1 MASTMVKAIRPLAWT
16 VWISLGLLS
25 AGAATAQ
32 PPAKQPDA
40 REVLELIETNGDFAY
55 ATAAANMRA
64 AKARLQAARAHL
76 FPRPTFNMEASR
88 YNFSQGHGRFKAAR
102 SGAGGEK
109 LRQARNTVLLEGLAV
124 FFGLHASEL
133 LLRSLNEDHSS
144 AYVRWNRAK
153 RQLAIGRKDPVKVAE
168 WLYRVERT
176 RLAYYRERSRN
187 QLLRFRLGELTGL
200 TFNEELID
208 PPAVPETAPP
218 EIDVEAL
225 IKAVKA
231 GDPRIQDLTRRK
243 EALSVLRDGT
253 SSGPERAELAAEL
266 GRLDGELNALVG
278 EMQYRARTLWMSR
291 GDSWQRII
299 TARAR
304 ENFTRKRLLQ
314 RQQLYQQDRVTGL
327 GRAMIEATGSESELI
342 RAVGAYYLD
351 NASLAVLLG
360 GNPARGLDP
369 GFLAGI
375 TGGGSLEQ
383 YEPKGGSGFGQDDQN
398 EVN

>member
-1 MASTMVKAIRPLAWT
+1 MASTLVKAIRPLAWT
-16 VWISLGLLS
+16 VWVSLGLLS
-25 AGAATAQ
+25 VGTAAAQ
-32 PPAKQPDA
+32 QPAKQPDA
-40 REVLELIETNGDFAY
+40 HEVLELIETNGNFAY
-55 ATAAANMRA
+55 ATAAADMQA

-76 FPRPTFNMEASR
+76 FPRPIFNTEASR
-88 YNFSQGHGRFKAAR
+88 YNFSQGHGRFKAA
-102 SGAGGEK
+102 GPAGGEK

-153 RQLAIGRKDPVKVAE
+153 KQLAIGRKDPVKVAE

-176 RLAYYRERSRN
+176 RLAYFRERSRN

-218 EIDVEAL
+218 EIDVETL
-225 IKAVKA
+225 IKTVKA
-231 GDPRIQDLTRRK
+231 GDPQIPALTRRK
-243 EALSVLRDGT
+243 EAVAVLRDDT

-266 GRLDGELNALVG
+266 GRLDRELDALVR
-278 EMQYRARTLWMSR
+278 EMQYRVRTLWMSR

-351 NASLAVLLG
+351 NAGLAVLLG
-360 GNPARGLDP
+360 ENPARGLDP

-375 TGGGSLEQ
+375 TGGGSMEQ